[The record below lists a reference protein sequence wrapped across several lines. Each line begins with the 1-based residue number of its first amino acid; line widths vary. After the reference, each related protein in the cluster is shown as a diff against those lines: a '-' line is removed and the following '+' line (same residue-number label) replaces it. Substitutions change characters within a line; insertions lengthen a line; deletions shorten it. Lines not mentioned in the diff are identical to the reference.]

1 VCVDVPLSSAP
12 STRHHL
18 KKEMYYSKFL
28 PKTQSLDIVDE
39 ASIAN
44 ISNENCFESINEE
57 IMMTDPTDQV
67 TAKQTMPKHTPLEH
81 NHGCCSA
88 RPIFPNLTYS
98 PYSSPRS
105 ARKPAK
111 ESRLI
116 SIDKNGSFLQ
126 LNQYKLM
133 DQIGVVSELLH
144 LIIFNSYFK
153 FLKIWLFNF

>member
-1 VCVDVPLSSAP
+1 MSLCVFTVCLSFVYIVCVDVPLSSAP

-18 KKEMYYSKFL
+18 KEKMYYSKFL

-44 ISNENCFESINEE
+44 ISNQNCFESINEE
-57 IMMTDPTDQV
+57 IMMTDTTEV
-67 TAKQTMPKHTPLEH
+67 TAKPTMPKHTALEH
-81 NHGCCSA
+81 NYGCCAA

-105 ARKPAK
+105 IRKPAK
-111 ESRLI
+111 ESRHI

-133 DQIGVVSELLH
+133 DQIGVVSTYKTE
-144 LIIFNSYFK
+144 NY
-153 FLKIWLFNF
+153 

>member
-1 VCVDVPLSSAP
+1 
-12 STRHHL
+12 
-18 KKEMYYSKFL
+18 M

-44 ISNENCFESINEE
+44 ISNQNCFESINEE
-57 IMMTDPTDQV
+57 IMMTDSTD
-67 TAKQTMPKHTPLEH
+67 KLKDIMPKHTPLDH
-81 NHGCCSA
+81 VCCSA
-88 RPIFPNLTYS
+88 RPIYPNLTYS

-105 ARKPAK
+105 VRKPAK

-133 DQIGVVSELLH
+133 DQIGAVR
-144 LIIFNSYFK
+144 LIEIN
-153 FLKIWLFNF
+153 